1 MALVSALEN
10 LPSEGFSVDQARGE
24 LNNTHQYAQISPVF
38 EVNSDIE
45 YTVMARSAKK
55 GLLYLTQQAW
65 DRLDDDEIKLFV
77 DYKGSDYKLFET
89 KQNILDA
96 NDKSTDFQIIR
107 VETDTNAV
115 NIDSILNGSFDK
127 SKIMIIFRVN
137 ENDGYDDLFYKQYEP
152 DNDNFDPDNI
162 GPQPD
167 D

>member
-1 MALVSALEN
+1 
-10 LPSEGFSVDQARGE
+10 
-24 LNNTHQYAQISPVF
+24 
-38 EVNSDIE
+38 
-45 YTVMARSAKK
+45 MARSAKK
-55 GLLYLTQQAW
+55 GLLYLTRQAW
-65 DRLDDDEIKLFV
+65 DRLDKNEIKLFV

-107 VETDTNAV
+107 VETDANAV
-115 NIDSILNGSFDK
+115 NIDSILKGSFDK
-127 SKIMIIFRVN
+127 TKVMIIFRVN

-152 DNDNFDPDNI
+152 DNDNFDPESI